1 LDTRFDTF
9 ILDHSLVVIIHYDA
23 TMDKIAAV
31 VLVAGVGSR
40 MLPLTLDMP
49 KPMLRIGG
57 RNLIELKL
65 ELLPNEVSEIVLV
78 IGYLGEKIRNYFGDV
93 WNGKRISYVTQ
104 AVPNGTAGA
113 LWAAKDVL
121 PDRFIVMMGDD
132 LYVEEDIK
140 EMLRYEYAIAVSEVK
155 DREISGGVVLDT
167 NGKFVNVDESKRYV
181 DIGFINTGL
190 YMLSKTIFDHEP
202 VPKSPGSDELGLPQ
216 TLALV
221 AKEAPV
227 EVVMSKG
234 WFQVTEPVDLKR
246 GETFLNNQK
255 TA

>member
-1 LDTRFDTF
+1 
-9 ILDHSLVVIIHYDA
+9 
-23 TMDKIAAV
+23 MDKIAAV

-49 KPMLRIGG
+49 KPMLRIGE

-78 IGYLGEKIRNYFGDV
+78 IGYLGEKIRNYFGNE

-104 AVPNGTAGA
+104 STPNGTAGA
-113 LWAAKDVL
+113 LWAAKDIL
-121 PDRFIVMMGDD
+121 PERFVVMMGDD
-132 LYVEEDIK
+132 LYVEQDIREILK
-140 EMLRYEYAIAVSEVK
+140 YEYAIAVSEVK
-155 DREISGGVVLDT
+155 NREISGGVVLDE
-167 NGKFVNVDESKRYV
+167 NGKFVNVDESKLFV
-181 DIGFINTGL
+181 KIGFINTGL
-190 YMLSKTIFDHEP
+190 YMLKKAIFDHEP

-221 AKEAPV
+221 AKEAQV

-234 WFQVTEPVDLKR
+234 WFQVTEPADLKR
-246 GETFLNNQK
+246 GEVFINGNDQK